1 MALNDLLG
9 SCDAVV
15 LCAALTADSRHVLD
29 AAAIARMRPDAVV
42 VNVARGGLIDEQAL
56 AAALKSGHETDRVT
70 NLLSYNAEKNGTTPE
85 EEAEKI
91 SAAIPLGRIGQP
103 EEFGRVAAFL
113 VSPAASY
120 VTGAMLQVDGG
131 RTQGLL

>member
-1 MALNDLLG
+1 
-9 SCDAVV
+9 
-15 LCAALTADSRHVLD
+15 
-29 AAAIARMRPDAVV
+29 
-42 VNVARGGLIDEQAL
+42 
-56 AAALKSGHETDRVT
+56 VT

-85 EEAEKI
+85 EEAAKI